1 MRSLNVEFSDSAV
14 VKMLREGSEQVFGQ
28 VFKTWF
34 KPLHAYAFT
43 ILRDDAVAEEMV
55 QNVFFNIWKKR
66 ERLEI
71 NGAVKSYLYRAVHNE
86 SLNYLKHQKVK
97 AAYRVYYEQS
107 PMPASESTDARLR
120 AKELNDHIQK
130 ALNELPAQCRIIF
143 QMSRFEEK
151 KYREIAEELDI
162 SVKTVENQ
170 MGKALRLMRTKLA
183 GFLPDAPM
191 KGNG

>member
-1 MRSLNVEFSDSAV
+1 MVSGSAIFKENLRSLNVEFSDSAV

-86 SLNYLKHQKVK
+86 SLNYLKHQK
-97 AAYRVYYEQS
+97 RSEEHTSELQS
-107 PMPASESTDARLR
+107 
-120 AKELNDHIQK
+120 
-130 ALNELPAQCRIIF
+130 
-143 QMSRFEEK
+143 
-151 KYREIAEELDI
+151 
-162 SVKTVENQ
+162 
-170 MGKALRLMRTKLA
+170 LMRISYAVFCLKTKK
-183 GFLPDAPM
+183 D
-191 KGNG
+191 K